1 MDNINHNQYTE
12 GLDEIDRYI
21 IEAMRQDGRVPF
33 AQIAKHLKVSPGM
46 IRVRYDRLKEL
57 GLIRVVGITNPLRM
71 GYTTMTMIG
80 IRTAGDKM
88 LSVAQQVAAF
98 DEVIYLIVVSGRFDI
113 MAEVVCRDHA
123 DLLRFLTEKL
133 YRVDGVR
140 ESETFLHLKIEK
152 EIYY

>member
-71 GYTTMTMIG
+71 AGYPISFCNIG
-80 IRTAGDKM
+80 GSRA
-88 LSVAQQVAAF
+88 SVAKSIAPIRKTMRLAATKFRSKNNTGRRKGRSMVAECTRKQYSATR
-98 DEVIYLIVVSGRFDI
+98 EVIASRTISV
-113 MAEVVCRDHA
+113 A
-123 DLLRFLTEKL
+123 
-133 YRVDGVR
+133 
-140 ESETFLHLKIEK
+140 
-152 EIYY
+152 